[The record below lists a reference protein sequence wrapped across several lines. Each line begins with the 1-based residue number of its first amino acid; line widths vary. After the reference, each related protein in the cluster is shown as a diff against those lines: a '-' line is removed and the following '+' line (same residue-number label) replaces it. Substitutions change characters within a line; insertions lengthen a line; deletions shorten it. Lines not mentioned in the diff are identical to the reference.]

1 METLNQFLHWVL
13 AALLSVLGFFLKD
26 TIDRQKELEDS
37 YNNLHDIYVKKDD
50 FREFKEELWKRL
62 DDMKEEIKKK

>member
-1 METLNQFLHWVL
+1 METLNQFFYWVL
-13 AALLSVLGFFLKD
+13 AALLSVLGFFLKG

>member
-1 METLNQFLHWVL
+1 METLNQFIQWVL
-13 AALLSVLGFFLKD
+13 TALLTMLGFFLKG
-26 TIDRQKELEDS
+26 TIERQKQLEDR

>member
-1 METLNQFLHWVL
+1 MDASLWVWVIGG
-13 AALLSVLGFFLKD
+13 LLSVIGFFVKSNY
-26 TIDRQKELEDS
+26 DRQNALEDK
-37 YNNLHDIYVKKDD
+37 YNSLHEIYVKKDD

>member
-1 METLNQFLHWVL
+1 METFNQFLHWVL
-13 AALLSVLGFFLKD
+13 AALLTVLGFFLKG
-26 TIDRQKELEDS
+26 TIDRQKELENS

>member
-13 AALLSVLGFFLKD
+13 AALLTVLGFFLKG

-62 DDMKEEIKKK
+62 DDMKEEIKKR

>member
-1 METLNQFLHWVL
+1 METLNQFFYWVL

-26 TIDRQKELEDS
+26 TINRQKELEDS